1 MTTLHPGA
9 VFGHYRLDRILGEG
23 GMGVVYDAFD
33 TKLERQVA
41 LKMVH
46 AHLADR
52 QFIDMFIREGQT
64 LAQIRSPHII
74 AIYDIGEQQ
83 GSPFIVTQFIKGGD
97 VTGLVRSN
105 GPLAPHLACLVNA
118 QVAGALHDAHQ
129 AGIIH
134 QDVKPSNVLV
144 RNPASP
150 LDPFAYLC
158 DFGIATSST
167 DSPVGGIT
175 GTWNYLA
182 PEYIRDERDAQGR
195 PISPEPSRD
204 IYAAGC
210 MLWFTL
216 TGKIPYS
223 GAAVQVAMA
232 HQSAPIPQFV
242 GSDDWTK
249 AANRILQLSMAK
261 DRRSRYQSAAVFK
274 DDLLK
279 LREITAPAQ
288 LVPAPSMTDP
298 NPAPILVAAVRAPS
312 ESEAILIEEAQR
324 PSKITPLRV
333 GAAMV
338 GVAALGVGGAL
349 AITQPW
355 VDHGPEPI
363 VPTVKGAA
371 YADVNGDKFGDVITN
386 VQNPDGEG
394 VDVVTWKSDGRTLTP
409 SKPVTYDDPALPADN
424 DGGEV
429 FPLCGDFAGDGK
441 NTLVTFVRSEKGF
454 EFHGDLEGSIKAPA
468 GVVEQG
474 KKMTGSNFYYD
485 LGTDD
490 FDGDGVADLFMSAHF
505 GNPNPDLDTQG
516 RRAGDGTIWVYR
528 GTGSGFEEPT
538 LFASYPAV
546 PVEQVAVGEFT
557 GDEKADL
564 VVLNRVEGSPEDM
577 TLTSGTS
584 DLDLYQGAGTSV
596 AAAKPLPFK
605 HQSISSFVAGDVNG
619 DGRDEIV
626 AAESGR
632 GEGQSITVGTFSEDL
647 TQFSVANRGKLPKP
661 RNTLKTTSRYPVTVA
676 DVNGDG
682 RTDIVAVTQDTSESP
697 YAFYV
702 ALASKTGTFPGHM
715 MATWKKSP
723 DDVRRYNL
731 MGGTL
736 G

>member
-1 MTTLHPGA
+1 MTLHPGT

-23 GMGVVYDAFD
+23 GMGVVYDALD

-74 AIYDIGEQQ
+74 AIYDIGEQN

-97 VTGLVRSN
+97 LTGLVRSK

-118 QVAGALHDAHQ
+118 QVAEALHDAHQ

-150 LDPFAYLC
+150 LDLFGFLC
-158 DFGIATSST
+158 DFGIATSSS
-167 DSPVGGIT
+167 DSPAGGIT

-195 PISPEPSRD
+195 AITPEPSRD

-216 TGKIPYS
+216 TGQVPYS

-232 HQSAPIPQFV
+232 HQNAPIPQFV
-242 GSDDWTK
+242 GNDEWTK
-249 AANRILQLSMAK
+249 EANRILQLSMAK
-261 DRRSRYQSAAVFK
+261 DRRNRYQSAAAFK
-274 DDLLK
+274 DDLLR
-279 LREITAPAQ
+279 LRAITAPAQ
-288 LVPAPSMTDP
+288 LVPAPSMTNP
-298 NPAPILVAAVRAPS
+298 NPAPIPVAAVRAPS
-312 ESEAILIEEAQR
+312 ESEAILIEEAAR

-355 VDHGPEPI
+355 VEDGPEPI

-371 YADVNGDKFGDVITN
+371 YADVNGDKFGDVVTN
-386 VQNPDGEG
+386 VQNPDGKG
-394 VDVVTWKSDGRTLTP
+394 VDVVVWKSDGRTLTP
-409 SKPVTYDDPALPADN
+409 SKPVTYDDPALPEDN
-424 DGGEV
+424 EGNEV
-429 FPLCGDFAGDGK
+429 YPLCGDFTGAGK
-441 NTLVTFVRSEKGF
+441 NSFITFVRSEKGF
-454 EFHGDLEGSIKAPA
+454 NFHGDLEGSLKAPA

-474 KKMTGSNFYYD
+474 RKMTGSTFYYD
-485 LGTDD
+485 LGTGD
-490 FDGDGVADLFMSAHF
+490 FDGDGVADLFMATHF
-505 GNPNPDLDTQG
+505 GNPNPDLDRQG
-516 RRAGDGTIWVYR
+516 RRVGDGTVWVYP
-528 GTGSGFEEPT
+528 GTGSGFAEPQ
-538 LFASYPAV
+538 LFASYPAT
-546 PVEQVAVGEFT
+546 PVEQIAVGEFT

-577 TLTSGTS
+577 TLTSGTA
-584 DLDLYQGAGTSV
+584 DLDLYQGDGATV
-596 AAAKPLPFK
+596 AAAKSFSFK
-605 HQSISSFVAGDVNG
+605 HQSISSFLAGDVNG
-619 DGRDEIV
+619 DGRDEVV
-626 AAESGR
+626 AEEFGR
-632 GEGQSITVGTFSEDL
+632 GGGGQSITVGTFDEEL
-647 TQFSVANRGKLPKP
+647 TELSLATRGKLPKP
-661 RNTLKTTSRYPVTVA
+661 RNTLKTTSRFPATLA

-682 RTDIVAVTQDTSESP
+682 LTDVIAASQDTSDSP
-697 YAFYV
+697 YTFYV
-702 ALASKTGTFPGHM
+702 ALASKDGPFQGHEL
-715 MATWKKSP
+715 ATWKSSP
-723 DDVRRYNL
+723 EDVRRYNL